1 MNKFIQFCQLVGL
14 HPFVGFG
21 MFAVDAMLF
30 GAESVTLG
38 ITWPISIA
46 IAAVLTVGCVLIQ
59 KYQMHEQWGLAI
71 GKSLIVGL
79 LTAIPTAIPS
89 IITVTGGVLGTV
101 ALLSNGKN
109 PSLDEE
115 NN

>member
-1 MNKFIQFCQLVGL
+1 MVGL

-30 GAESVTLG
+30 GAESVALF
-38 ITWPISIA
+38 IAWPISIA

-59 KYQMHEQWGLAI
+59 KYQMREQWGLAI

-101 ALLSNGKN
+101 ALLTDGRGSATDKKN
-109 PSLDEE
+109 T
-115 NN
+115 